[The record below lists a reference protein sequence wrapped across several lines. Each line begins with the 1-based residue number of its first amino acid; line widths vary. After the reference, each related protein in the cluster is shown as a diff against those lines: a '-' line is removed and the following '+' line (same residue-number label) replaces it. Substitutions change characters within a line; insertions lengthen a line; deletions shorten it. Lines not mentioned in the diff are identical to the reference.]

1 MSDAA
6 AVSYREVLRNREYR
20 GIVLSQAVS
29 EVGDQIARLALALV
43 VLDRTGSAFGAAA
56 AFAVSFLPIFL
67 GSAVLGPLADRLSR
81 RSVMLVADLARAGLI
96 AFFALVAVSTTP
108 LWLMF
113 LLLFF
118 AELFTPAFDAA
129 RTATIPDV
137 LDDPAE
143 CAAGFG
149 LSRTVSLVTQVVGLV
164 LGGAAIGL
172 LGARVALVVD
182 AVTFLVSFVLLVVLV
197 RHRPAELP
205 GGASLRSL
213 VRDATEGLGQLSGDP
228 ARRSLLMLAL
238 AASLAVVA
246 PEALALAYARDMNA
260 SDVAGASLVACV
272 VGGAA
277 VGSILVSRRR
287 PVRQIELLLPLALG
301 CGLVLLLAA
310 PAPPIYVV
318 MVLWLVSGL
327 LQAFLVPCMAFMT
340 LLTPGEQ
347 RGRIAGLS
355 ASAWAAATVVAFLV
369 SGAVADLTSP
379 AFSVVLC
386 AGVSL
391 VLTLLATRRWPGR
404 ELRRRVSRLSG
415 GGDGSALARDR
426 VEGHVADDDQP
437 ETDDRSITDAL
448 REVDASGV
456 MKR

>member
-1 MSDAA
+1 MSDSST
-6 AVSYREVLRNREYR
+6 VSYREVLRHREYR

-29 EVGDQIARLALALV
+29 EIGDQIARLALALV

-56 AFAVSFLPIFL
+56 AFAVSFLPMFL

-81 RSVMLVADLARAGLI
+81 RSVMLVADAARAALI
-96 AFFALVAVSTTP
+96 AFFALVAVATTP

-137 LDDPAE
+137 LEDPAE

-149 LSRTVSLVTQVVGLV
+149 LSRTVSLASQVVGLV
-164 LGGAAIGL
+164 VGGAVIGT
-172 LGARVALVVD
+172 LGARLGLIVDALTFVVSFLILVVM
-182 AVTFLVSFVLLVVLV
+182 V
-197 RHRPAELP
+197 RHRPAELM

-213 VRDATEGLGQLSGDP
+213 VRDASAGLGQLSTDP

-238 AASLAVVA
+238 ASALAVVA

-260 SDVAGASLVACV
+260 PDVAGAALVACV

-277 VGSILVSRRR
+277 VGSVLVSRRR
-287 PVRQIELLLPLALG
+287 PGRQIELLLPLSFG

-327 LQAFLVPCMAFMT
+327 FQAFLVPCMAFMT

-369 SGAVADLTSP
+369 SGAAADLTSP

-386 AGVSL
+386 AGISL
-391 VLTLLATRRWPGR
+391 VLLLLATRRWPGR

-415 GGDGSALARDR
+415 GGDGAMIARDR
-426 VEGHVADDDQP
+426 AEGHVVDDDLP
-437 ETDDRSITDAL
+437 EVDDRSITEAL
-448 REVDASGV
+448 RDVDASGV